1 VRSPIKLSTARL
13 PSDKTINN
21 ELCEPQDDFF
31 ECFPYVCPEPVLV
44 KCSFLYIN
52 GSKTPFFGRTMDDK
66 KLDIAARWE
75 HIEAV
80 RAETL
85 EVERVQQREKEHR
98 ALRKTHR
105 RLLTILFEAWQA
117 CVQAAAYAGWGRNAP
132 PPPVPFCCTKTA
144 LSRSTSLPL

>member
-1 VRSPIKLSTARL
+1 MLS
-13 PSDKTINN
+13 
-21 ELCEPQDDFF
+21 LCLSRACLGKMFVF
-31 ECFPYVCPEPVLV
+31 IYKWL
-44 KCSFLYIN
+44 KNTL
-52 GSKTPFFGRTMDDK
+52 FFGRKMDYK

-117 CVQAAAYAGWGRNAP
+117 CVQAAAYAGCGRNAP
-132 PPPVPFCCTKTA
+132 PPPPISFRCAVV
-144 LSRSTSLPL
+144 R